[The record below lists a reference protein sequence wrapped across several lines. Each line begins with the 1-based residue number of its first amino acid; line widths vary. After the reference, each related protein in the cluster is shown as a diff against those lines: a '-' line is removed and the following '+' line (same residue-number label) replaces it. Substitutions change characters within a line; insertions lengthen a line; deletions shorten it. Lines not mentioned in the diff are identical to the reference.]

1 MAILKSKS
9 TLASTTNLSGHILI
23 AMPSMSD
30 PRFARSI
37 ILLCAHSSEGAM
49 GIMIN
54 RRSRRLT
61 FADLLVQLD
70 IRKAEDSDMSSPAI
84 VGLDVLRGGPV
95 DRGRGFVLHTP
106 DYGTKESTVEIDQ
119 DLSLTATTDILR
131 AIAADEGPRRAV
143 LALGYAGWSGGQL
156 EAEIQRNDW
165 LNCERDELLVFG
177 RDHEAK
183 YTHAMSKLGIDPR
196 LLSTVAGHA

>member
-9 TLASTTNLSGHILI
+9 TLASTTNLSGQILI

-119 DLSLTATTDILR
+119 DLSLNATTDILR

>member
-1 MAILKSKS
+1 MKSKS
-9 TLASTTNLSGHILI
+9 TLASTTNLSGQILI

-131 AIAADEGPRRAV
+131 ASAADEGPRRAV

-177 RDHEAK
+177 RDHEDK